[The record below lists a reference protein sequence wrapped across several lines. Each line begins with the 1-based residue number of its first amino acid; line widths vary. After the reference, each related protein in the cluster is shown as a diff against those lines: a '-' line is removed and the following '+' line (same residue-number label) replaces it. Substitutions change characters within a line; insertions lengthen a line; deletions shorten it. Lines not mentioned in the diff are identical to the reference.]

1 MHKLSFAWIGLAGA
15 DAEDGPRALAAQGR
29 LHWLMVAVALL
40 AIPGYVLD
48 TAHYPRLAPLA
59 EPIDLVIFVAFLAE
73 TVWMVHVSR
82 RPMRYL
88 VGNWINLLILAG
100 SLASLMGTGTE
111 WVALVRTLRVAVV
124 GLVLARTVGR
134 FGVLFTRRGA
144 PLLLGVVVLVLLLGG
159 AVFYWLEPT
168 IHNYWD
174 GLWLAFE
181 TATTVGYGDVVPT
194 TGASRMLAALTAL
207 LGVSLMALYTANI
220 VSQFVDTED
229 KALRRELQ
237 HDIQHLRA
245 QIAHLLDQRE
255 VEMRTE
261 LVAQI
266 AALKSQLGLALDEE
280 HEASRRELAHD
291 LRALRH
297 EIAALRAHGAGS
309 SSGPLDPPP
318 A

>member
-1 MHKLSFAWIGLAGA
+1 MPFAWIGLAGA
-15 DAEDGPRALAAQGR
+15 DAEDGPRALAAQRR
-29 LHWLMVAVALL
+29 LHWVMVVVALL
-40 AIPGYVLD
+40 AIPGYLLD
-48 TAHYPRLAPLA
+48 PLHFPRLAFLEQA
-59 EPIDLVIFVAFLAE
+59 IDVVIFAAFLGE
-73 TVWMVHVSR
+73 TVWMVRLSH

-100 SLASLMGTGTE
+100 SLASLMGTGTGAE
-111 WVALVRTLRVAVV
+111 WLALVRTLRVAVV

-144 PLLLGVVVLVLLLGG
+144 PLLLGVVVLVLLVGG
-159 AVFYWLEPT
+159 AMFYWLEPT

-194 TGASRMLAALTAL
+194 SGAARVLAALTAL
-207 LGVSLMALYTANI
+207 LGVSLMALYTANV
-220 VSQFVDTED
+220 VSLFVDTED

-237 HDIQHLRA
+237 HDIHELRV
-245 QIAHLLDQRE
+245 QIGRLLDQRE
-255 VEMRTE
+255 IEMRTE
-261 LVAQI
+261 LVTQI

-297 EIAALRAHGAGS
+297 EIAGLRAHGMAV
-309 SSGPLDPPP
+309 PRDAKRPP
-318 A
+318 AA

>member
-1 MHKLSFAWIGLAGA
+1 MHKPSFAWIGLAGA
-15 DAEDGPRALAAQGR
+15 DAEDGPRAVAAQRR
-29 LHWLMVAVALL
+29 LHWVMVVVALL
-40 AIPGYVLD
+40 AIPSYLLD

-59 EPIDLVIFVAFLAE
+59 GPIDAVIFVAFLGE
-73 TVWMVHVSR
+73 TAWMLHLSR
-82 RPMRYL
+82 RPLRYL

-124 GLVLARTVGR
+124 GLVLARTAGR

-144 PLLLGVVVLVLLLGG
+144 PLLVGVVVLVLLVAG
-159 AVFYWLEPT
+159 AMFYWLEPT

-181 TATTVGYGDVVPT
+181 TGTTVGYGDVVPT

-207 LGVSLMALYTANI
+207 LGVSLMSLYTANI
-220 VSQFVDTED
+220 VSLFVDTED

-237 HDIQHLRA
+237 HDIHQLRA
-245 QIAHLLDQRE
+245 QIAQLLDQRE
-255 VEMRTE
+255 IEMRTE
-261 LVAQI
+261 LVTQI
-266 AALKSQLGLALDEE
+266 GALKSQLGLALDEE

-297 EIAALRAHGAGS
+297 EIAGLRGHAG
-309 SSGPLDPPP
+309 GPVADTS
-318 A
+318 ASRHT